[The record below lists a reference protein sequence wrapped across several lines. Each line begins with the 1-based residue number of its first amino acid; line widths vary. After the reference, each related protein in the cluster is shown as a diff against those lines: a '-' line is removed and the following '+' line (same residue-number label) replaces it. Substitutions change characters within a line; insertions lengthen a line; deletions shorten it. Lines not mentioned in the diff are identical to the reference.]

1 MTKNEVAKFRKIGL
15 GSQASRKTISYST
28 MLTVG
33 QDYSASN
40 LGAVIIFLLTSIR
53 STSRIT
59 GKRYLEFKEPHVA
72 RYGCG

>member
-33 QDYSASN
+33 QDYSGSN
-40 LGAVIIFLLTSIR
+40 LGAVIIFLLTSKR

-59 GKRYLEFKEPHVA
+59 KYN
-72 RYGCG
+72 